1 MAQTWRNPYNSYIPW
16 SQCTTCGQ
24 DWPSQKVIYN
34 PRFGWQCPPCWDGLI
49 QRDQIDPPVFP
60 YEGTRKTPS
69 PLTNTL
75 MEGIAPGTLNQT
87 YNYNFRDRVTG
98 ALWIVHLVPLQITGN
113 GSIVFSGTAQ
123 PTITAGNNPL
133 FPTFDGLKWTNDFD
147 LYVANGV
154 LLAESYDPQRMN
166 ILQGVCDFGQISTV
180 PPGPTR
186 FLLYDR
192 SFPDNIYE
200 VLFTEF
206 VEVVRSSG
214 PAVGGILL
222 NDPWNFYIN
231 NDQANYD
238 NAAFPSLMPWDNS
251 HTFFVDTTTYGFP
264 ELIYIP

>member
-75 MEGIAPGTLNQT
+75 MEGISPGSLNQT
-87 YNYNFRDRVTG
+87 YNYNLRDRVTG
-98 ALWIVHLVPLQITGN
+98 IVYIVHLVPLAIAAN
-113 GSIVFSGTAQ
+113 GSLTFTSSAT
-123 PTITAGNNPL
+123 PTLTVGSDPL

-147 LYVANGV
+147 IYVANGA
-154 LLAESYDPQRMN
+154 LSTESYDPKRMN
-166 ILQGVCDFGQISTV
+166 ILQGVCDFGQQT
-180 PPGPTR
+180 GPSQ

-192 SFPDNIYE
+192 SHPENIYRVIFHVE
-200 VLFTEF
+200 SDPEGAVI
-206 VEVVRSSG
+206 EVVRATG

-222 NDPWNFYIN
+222 NDNWSYFIN
-231 NDQANYD
+231 EDQANHDHNPYT
-238 NAAFPSLMPWDNS
+238 PQIMWDNS
-251 HTFFVDTTTYGFP
+251 HTFYVDPVT
-264 ELIYIP
+264 EDLVYIP